1 MTQKYQWHLV
11 RTING
16 EWVSEEYAVYMTKR
30 SGNMRLKDASRLGIK
45 FSLHPAHDGNCWCF
59 RHELESLI
67 KAQKENAKNTKYRHE
82 CISREDV

>member
-1 MTQKYQWHLV
+1 MTQKNQWHLV

-16 EWVSEEYAVYMTKR
+16 ESVSEEYAVYMSKR

-45 FSLHPAHDGNCWCF
+45 LNLHPAHDGNCWCF

-67 KAQKENAKNTKYRHE
+67 KAQKENANKYK
-82 CISREDV
+82 S

>member
-30 SGNMRLKDASRLGIK
+30 SGNMRLKDASRLGINLV
-45 FSLHPAHDGNCWCF
+45 FIQHMMEIVGASVMNL
-59 RHELESLI
+59 
-67 KAQKENAKNTKYRHE
+67 KA
-82 CISREDV
+82 

>member
-16 EWVSEEYAVYMTKR
+16 EWVSEEYAVYMSKR

-45 FSLHPAHDGNCWCF
+45 LNLHPAHDGNCWCF

-67 KAQKENAKNTKYRHE
+67 KAQKENANKYK
-82 CISREDV
+82 IKT

>member
-30 SGNMRLKDASRLGIK
+30 
-45 FSLHPAHDGNCWCF
+45 LHPAHDGNCWCF